1 LLLSVSIP
9 GEWILYVSE
18 KMHTGFGDECMS
30 LIKMDKSIKR
40 RKK

>member
-1 LLLSVSIP
+1 M
-9 GEWILYVSE
+9 WLYVSE